1 MTRPAV
7 TRVVLPIFPLPDVT
21 FFPHTVLPL
30 HVFEARYRA
39 MVTDALER
47 GRRLAIVQLRPGFE
61 AEYAGKPA
69 VHPVAGAGAIV
80 SAERLS
86 TGRYNIAVQGDARV
100 RIVRELP
107 SDTLY
112 RLVLAEPLAE
122 AEPTGDVGPL
132 LARIR
137 ASCHTLLEVLGR
149 PADLLDSAVGGALA
163 PGVVADRV
171 ASAVLPGAELRQAL
185 LETLDVRARLERL
198 AVALDDLVGELRG
211 RRE

>member
-1 MTRPAV
+1 M
-7 TRVVLPIFPLPDVT
+7 TRVVLPMFPLPEVT
-21 FFPHTVLPL
+21 FFPHTLLPL
-30 HVFEARYRA
+30 HVFEARYRS

-47 GRRLAIVQLRPGFE
+47 GRRLAVAQLRPGFE
-61 AEYAGKPA
+61 ADYAGKPA

-80 SAERLS
+80 SAERLA
-86 TGRYNIAVQGDARV
+86 TGRYNIALKGDARV

-112 RLVLAEPLAE
+112 RLVLAEPLPE
-122 AEPTGDVGPL
+122 AAPTGDVEPL

-137 ASCHTLLEVLGR
+137 TACRKLLEVLGR
-149 PADLLDSAVGGALA
+149 PADLLDGAVGGDLA
-163 PGVVADRV
+163 PAVIADRV
-171 ASAVLPGAELRQAL
+171 ASAVLPSAALRQEI
-185 LETLDVRARLERL
+185 LETLDVQARLARV

>member
-1 MTRPAV
+1 V
-7 TRVVLPIFPLPDVT
+7 TRVVIPIFPLPDVT

-47 GRRLAIVQLRPGFE
+47 GRRLAVVKLRPGFE
-61 AEYAGKPA
+61 ADYAGKPA
-69 VHPVAGAGAIV
+69 VHDVTGAGAIV

-86 TGRYNIAVQGDARV
+86 SARYNIVLKGDTRL

-112 RLVLAEPLAE
+112 RLALAEPLADM
-122 AEPTGDVGPL
+122 EPTRDVAPL
-132 LARIR
+132 VARIR
-137 ASCHTLLEVLGR
+137 SACRTLLAILGR
-149 PADLLDSAVGGALA
+149 PADLLDRALGSELA

-171 ASAVLPGAELRQAL
+171 ASAVLPGADLRQEL
-185 LETLDVRARLERL
+185 LETLDVQARLERV
-198 AVALDDLVGELRG
+198 AVALDDLVGELKG